1 MASRVP
7 SRCNSI
13 VKVLNILG
21 ADIVKFPVVLE
32 KEVKIKKNFDPL
44 GITSV
49 DCFID
54 HGINGCA
61 ILKIEPNSAC
71 SKDKTLD
78 CGDYLLNVNNENMRN
93 VSNSKARSILNRASL
108 TSSDVTVRY
117 ISLDD
122 AIAYV
127 EDLNKT
133 YHYSFPVN
141 NKLYQTHKRAVTL
154 AKQESKSVSSEIG

>member
-1 MASRVP
+1 MVSRVP

-21 ADIVKFPVVLE
+21 TDLVKFPAQLE

-44 GITSV
+44 GIVNV

-71 SKDKTLD
+71 SKDNTLD
-78 CGDYLLNVNNENMRN
+78 CGDYLVSVNNEKMRN
-93 VSNSKARSILNRASL
+93 LTNSRAKSILNRASL
-108 TSSDVTVRY
+108 TSSDV
-117 ISLDD
+117 L
-122 AIAYV
+122 
-127 EDLNKT
+127 
-133 YHYSFPVN
+133 
-141 NKLYQTHKRAVTL
+141 
-154 AKQESKSVSSEIG
+154 